1 MAINEGD
8 FIKINF
14 TGKIKST
21 DEIYDTTIE
30 ELAQEAGVY
39 NNNKVYAPSMFIVG
53 AHQTFNEIEDA
64 VIGCEVGDKK
74 TVEVP
79 CENAFGERNPKLIK
93 TMHVKE
99 FKKQGLNP
107 YPGLIFQSEGS
118 TGKVLTVNGGRVKVD
133 FNNELSGKDLL
144 CEVEICDIVEDTNE
158 RIKGL
163 IQLRYAM
170 PNVNIDNTK
179 INIVDDVVNITLDPI
194 SRYDQQSYMQITL
207 LRFEIARD
215 IYENIDGINQVN
227 FVDEF
232 SKSEDKSESSEEAE
246 SEE

>member
-30 ELAQEAGVY
+30 ELAQEAGIY
-39 NNNKVYAPSMFIVG
+39 NENKVYLPSTCIVG
-53 AHQTFNEIEDA
+53 AHQTFKEVEDA

-79 CENAFGERNPKLIK
+79 CENAFGQRNPKLVK
-93 TMHVKE
+93 TMHVRE
-99 FKKQGLNP
+99 FKKIGLNP
-107 YPGLIFQSEGS
+107 YPGLIFQSENGN
-118 TGKVLTVNGGRVKVD
+118 GKVLTVNGGRVKVD
-133 FNNELSGKDLL
+133 FNTELAGKDLVCDVEV
-144 CEVEICDIVEDTNE
+144 CEIVEDTNE
-158 RIKGL
+158 KIKGL

-170 PNVNIDNTK
+170 PSVNIDNTK
-179 INIVDDVVNITLDPI
+179 IDIADGVANITLDPV
-194 SRYDQQSYMQITL
+194 SRYDQQSYFQITL
-207 LRFEIARD
+207 IRFEIARD
-215 IYENIDGINQVN
+215 IYENIDGIDQVN
-227 FVDEF
+227 FIDEF
-232 SKSEDKSESSEEAE
+232 KKPEESNEEVE